1 MPRHLL
7 VTADFALF
15 DDLTDRLDL
24 EVVFDIMATPS
35 AEVWRA
41 ASVVLVD
48 GRRPSVLR
56 CLPTRPF
63 RAVLVDSTWS
73 TDPDTWADLGVS
85 VYTWPG
91 QADQIRALVTATAS
105 QQPAVPRLGVVGTHG
120 GAGATTLTAALGI
133 AATAQHPRVTLVEL
147 ERDGEGLAYR
157 LGESGSPHFDRI
169 HVVGSDQVPTRPCAP
184 LDLGQVPEPGL
195 AVFDLGRAADPV
207 SRAWAS
213 SCDLVFVVAD
223 AVRNRHATRA
233 TLRALT
239 DAGVPVA
246 LVARRMVDQTADLLA
261 GDFTIPVAG
270 DVFVEECCFA
280 VDGAIRERRSGT
292 LIAVATDLL
301 SQVPDLIAEVTA
313 R

>member
-1 MPRHLL
+1 MPRPLL
-7 VTADFALF
+7 VTADLAFLG
-15 DDLTDRLDL
+15 DLTDRVGL
-24 EVVFDIMATPS
+24 EVEFDLTATPT
-35 AEVWRA
+35 ADAWRA

-56 CLPTRPF
+56 RLPTRPF
-63 RAVLVDSTWS
+63 RVVLVDPTWS
-73 TDPDTWADLGVS
+73 TDPDTWVDLGVS
-85 VYTWPG
+85 VYPWPD
-91 QADQIRALVTATAS
+91 QVDQIRALITTPVGRGPVA
-105 QQPAVPRLGVVGTHG
+105 PRLGVVGAHG
-120 GAGATTLTAALGI
+120 GAGATTLTAALAI

-169 HVVGSDQVPTRPCAP
+169 HLVGPDQVPAQPSEP

-195 AVFDLGRAADPV
+195 TVFDLGRAADPV
-207 SRAWAS
+207 SRAWAR

-223 AVRNRHATRA
+223 AVRNRHATRT
-233 TLRALT
+233 TLRSLT
-239 DAGVPVA
+239 AAGVPVA

-270 DVFVEECCFA
+270 DLCVAECSFA

-292 LIAVATDLL
+292 LLAVATDLL